1 MARQRD
7 RQTDRDRHLGRQ
19 TNWTDSYADRQR
31 QTAMQTETDSGAN
44 RQPAGRQ
51 AHRLTEADRKAM

>member
-31 QTAMQTETDSGAN
+31 QTARQAETARQADRQTETDN
-44 RQPAGRQ
+44 
-51 AHRLTEADRKAM
+51 